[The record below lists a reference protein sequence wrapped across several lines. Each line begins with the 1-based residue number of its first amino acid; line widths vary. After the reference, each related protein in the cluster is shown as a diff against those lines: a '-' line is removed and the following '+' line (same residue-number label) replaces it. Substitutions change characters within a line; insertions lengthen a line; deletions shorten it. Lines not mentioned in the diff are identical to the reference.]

1 MSLSWRKRQA
11 LASDQKTWRGLGH
24 DSALW
29 TSIENNAST
38 VNTVVAGPSE
48 ASRSGIVTGLRFIK
62 TQGLA
67 NFNAMNTEQFVYAS
81 DPSDNSVASISGVNQ
96 YNTLHTNNGSGL
108 IFSIRKF
115 GAEPFDNAPIG
126 TDLSGT
132 HYIIHN
138 GGSGYRIGDDILLSG
153 DGFERGVRITLTDT
167 DTNATASSVAYPQ
180 LPTGNSLVS
189 GQPGVLADGIITQEA
204 YTVISMSITNSA
216 TQVTFNKGCPVTIH
230 SSASPAPGNVLA
242 RGFLRDTTFTA
253 PDGTT
258 PSGPQTATFSIDVPA
273 NQNFN
278 QTALSLSFDIT
289 GILGLTTTYTTF
301 QIGSVTNSFP
311 QANGFIPLGT
321 ELTALAGGGPALTQ
335 ANPGQLSSG
344 EIILQTLPEFQTK
357 TFEIAGSPLRNSA
370 GAIILSA
377 FEMSN
382 ANPTP
387 PDATTL
393 STATNTIRTAEPKL
407 TTSLLNHFNGVLA
420 ARVTSVADT
429 TPVQGRN

>member
-126 TDLSGT
+126 TDISGT

-153 DGFERGVRITLTDT
+153 DGFERGVRITLTD
-167 DTNATASSVAYPQ
+167 ATTGATTSSVAYPQ
-180 LPTGNSLVS
+180 LPTGNPAVS

-204 YTVISMSITNSA
+204 YNVISVSITNSA
-216 TQVTFNKGCPVTIH
+216 SAGGPFSKGCPVTIH

-242 RGFLRDTTFTA
+242 RGFLRDTSFTA

-289 GILGLTTTYTTF
+289 GILGLATGYTTF
-301 QIGSVTNSFP
+301 QIGSVINSFP

-321 ELTALAGGGPALTQ
+321 ELTALGAPGPALPQ
-335 ANPGQLSSG
+335 ANAGQLSSG

-377 FEMSN
+377 FQMSN

-387 PDATTL
+387 PTTL

>member
-126 TDLSGT
+126 TDISGT

-153 DGFERGVRITLTDT
+153 DGFERGVRITLTDN
-167 DTNATASSVAYPQ
+167 DSGATSASGSIAYPQ
-180 LPTGNSLVS
+180 LPTS
-189 GQPGVLADGIITQEA
+189 GTNGVTVGSDGIITQDA
-204 YTVISMSITNSA
+204 YNVISVSITNSA
-216 TQVTFNKGCPVTIH
+216 SAGGPFSKGCPVTIH

-289 GILGLTTTYTTF
+289 NILGLATGYTTF

-311 QANGFIPLGT
+311 QANGFIPATSAEATNLGI
-321 ELTALAGGGPALTQ
+321 TQ
-335 ANPGQLSSG
+335 SVPGQLDSG
-344 EIILQTLPEFQTK
+344 EIIMQTIPEFQTK

-377 FEMSN
+377 FQMSN

-387 PDATTL
+387 NATQL